1 MFQKYKFN
9 IVIFFGFISII
20 GVIVLQLL
28 TLQKAYKFER
38 NEINNKI
45 DLVLSDVVKSIYK
58 DNRNR
63 NEVVNQINKVTEDY
77 YIVNVNDAFDHT
89 ILQYYLKNE
98 FEKVKLDLDYEY
110 AIYDCGNDNMIYG
123 NYVSKNK
130 VENSEKC
137 INCFKKKGGYT
148 YYFAIRFPTIK
159 DLYLNTLQNFW
170 IYLLVLIVVLFIYMY
185 SVILMLKQK
194 KYTNLQNDFINNM
207 THEFKTPLSS
217 ILLASNYAQ
226 TQEEISNNPKLKK
239 YLNIIIEQSKKLN
252 QHIERILL
260 VAKTD
265 ANWIELQKSEV
276 NLQEIINDVVETT
289 ALKYQKNQ
297 EIDNLV
303 SNQFILKADAF
314 HLYNVFY
321 NLIENALKYAGDQ
334 PKISIEQES
343 KKHQTIIHIKDFGV
357 GINENH
363 INFVFDKFYRI
374 PKPNNKEI
382 EGFGIG
388 LHYVKKIVTLHQWQ
402 INLTKNKPNG
412 LIVSLEIPKKDIV

>member
-1 MFQKYKFN
+1 MLQKYKFN
-9 IVIFFGFISII
+9 IVIFFGFISIV

-45 DLVLSDVVKSIYK
+45 DLVLRDVVKSIYK
-58 DNRNR
+58 DNRSR
-63 NEVVNQINKVTEDY
+63 HIVDDEINKVTEDY

-89 ILQYYLKNE
+89 ILHYYLKNE

-110 AIYDCGNDNMIYG
+110 AIYDCGTDNMIYG
-123 NYVSKNK
+123 NYVSKDK
-130 VENSEKC
+130 IENTEKC
-137 INCFKKKGGYT
+137 IDCFEKKKGYT

-159 DLYLNTLQNFW
+159 NLYLNTLQNFW
-170 IYLLVLIVVLFIYMY
+170 IYLLVLIIVLFIYMY

-217 ILLASNYAQ
+217 ILLASGYAQ

-265 ANWIELQKSEV
+265 ANWIELQKDTI
-276 NLQEIINDVVETT
+276 NLQEIINNVIETT
-289 ALKYQKNQ
+289 SLKYNKNQ
-297 EIDNLV
+297 EINNLIPDNL
-303 SNQFILKADAF
+303 NINADAF

-321 NLIENALKYAGDQ
+321 NLIENALKYAGET
-334 PKISIEQES
+334 PKIIIEQEI
-343 KKHQTIIHIKDFGV
+343 KRNKLYLVIKDFGE
-357 GINENH
+357 GINDNH

-388 LHYVKKIVTLHQWQ
+388 LHYVKKIIDLHEWE
-402 INLTKNKPNG
+402 IELDKNKPTG
-412 LIVSLEIPKKDIV
+412 LKITVTIPKKDIL